1 MTQITEALLLAE
13 LQHHVGQ
20 ANGVHA
26 DELVRRITG
35 QLVNTDMHT
44 RRVRFLIKELRKQ
57 GSHICGTPTDGYF
70 MAATPEELQ
79 RTVAFLEERAMTTL
93 MQLSHMKNIAL
104 PELLGQLRLPT

>member
-1 MTQITEALLLAE
+1 MQITEAQLLAE
-13 LQHHVGQ
+13 MQHHVGQ

-57 GSHICGTPTDGYF
+57 ARTSAAPHGRLLHGGNARR
-70 MAATPEELQ
+70 AATHRRVPRGTRHDHPHAAQ
-79 RTVAFLEERAMTTL
+79 
-93 MQLSHMKNIAL
+93 SHENIAL